1 KTIDFDRLAELCPF
15 TDKVGLEKLVVESAR
30 RHDLQVRIDHRKG
43 CFIFGGELR
52 VSTGDEYIEG
62 PYLQSMPNEQ
72 MRRQLVSMYSSL
84 QKALHLIEPEAIR
97 KQRDDMKRQIMK

>member
-1 KTIDFDRLAELCPF
+1 DPRQYIQSLKDVTCIRLIREVSQVYKTIDFARLVELCPF
-15 TDKVGLEKLVVESAR
+15 SDKVGIEKLVVESAR

-52 VSTGDEYIEG
+52 VSTGDEFIEG

-72 MRRQLVSMYSSL
+72 MRRQLV
-84 QKALHLIEPEAIR
+84 
-97 KQRDDMKRQIMK
+97 